1 VKKKILLVDDEQMQL
16 MLLHKLLE
24 SSGFLVSKAESVLLA
39 MDFLAKEPVDLIIS
53 DLEMDQLDG
62 FEFREILLNNEKLK
76 HIPFLFL
83 TAHNEQMLIQ
93 RGLSL
98 KAIDYIP
105 KNIPK
110 EQLIAKI
117 NNILATVDNQ
127 QQSSISELKLVADK
141 LNLRNV
147 PKNNYQLESFKID
160 IFHKSFQNHPGGD
173 FIDVIKINYR
183 YTFIVL
189 GDVMG
194 KKWGAWFFSFTF
206 LSYIRSAIRICVFD
220 GNLSVSSIMQK
231 INQVIHFDDFLDD
244 IYSTLSLIL
253 IDNEDNIITY
263 SGASD
268 LPILRFNHLT
278 KTIEK
283 HKSKGLLLGFF
294 EEGNFNE
301 QIIPLEKGDILY
313 LLTDGAIDFESNGV
327 KKTDINFFINQ
338 LENLNKEDKDF
349 PEITTRIFNKEKYQ
363 VDDCSL
369 IQILRS

>member
-1 VKKKILLVDDEQMQL
+1 VKKKILVVDDEQMQL
-16 MLLHKLLE
+16 MLLQRLLE
-24 SSGFLVSKAESVLLA
+24 SSGFIVSKADSVLLA

-53 DLEMDQLDG
+53 DIEMDQLDG
-62 FEFREILLNNEKLK
+62 FEFKEILLNNDALK

-117 NNILATVDNQ
+117 NNILDTVNNQ
-127 QQSSISELKLVADK
+127 QENSIAELKLVADK
-141 LNLRNV
+141 LNLKSV
-147 PKNNYQLESFKID
+147 PKNNFELKSFKID
-160 IFHKSFQNHPGGD
+160 IFHKAFQNHPGGD
-173 FIDVIKINYR
+173 FIDVIKINDR
-183 YTFIVL
+183 HTFIVL

-220 GNLSVSSIMQK
+220 GNLSVANIMQK

-244 IYSTLSLIL
+244 IYSTLSLVL
-253 IDNEDNIITY
+253 LDNQENTVTY

-268 LPILRFNHLT
+268 LPLLRFNFEN
-278 KTIEK
+278 KSIEK
-283 HKSKGLLLGFF
+283 YKSKGLLLGFL
-294 EEGNFNE
+294 EDGNFNE
-301 QIIPLEKGDILY
+301 QIIPLEKDDILY
-313 LLTDGAIDFESNGV
+313 LITDGAIDFEQNGV
-327 KKTDINFFINQ
+327 KKTDINFFIAQ
-338 LENLNKEDKDF
+338 LENLNQEDKLF
-349 PEITTRIFNKEKYQ
+349 NEITMRIFTKEKYQ

-369 IQILRS
+369 IQIIRN

>member
-1 VKKKILLVDDEQMQL
+1 MKKKILVVDDEQMQL
-16 MLLHKLLE
+16 MLLQRLLE
-24 SSGFLVSKAESVLLA
+24 SSGFIVSKADSVLLA

-53 DLEMDQLDG
+53 DIEMDQLDG
-62 FEFREILLNNEKLK
+62 FEFKEILLNNDNLK

-98 KAIDYIP
+98 KAIDYIA

-117 NNILATVDNQ
+117 NNILDTVDNQ
-127 QQSSISELKLVADK
+127 QENSIAELKLVADK
-141 LNLRNV
+141 LNLKSV
-147 PKNNYQLESFKID
+147 PKNNFNLKSFKID

-173 FIDVIKINYR
+173 FIDVIKIDER
-183 YTFIVL
+183 HTFVVL

-206 LSYIRSAIRICVFD
+206 LSYIRSAVRICVFD
-220 GNLSVSSIMQK
+220 GNTSVANIMQK

-253 IDNEDNIITY
+253 LDNENNTVTY
-263 SGASD
+263 CGASD
-268 LPILRFNHLT
+268 LPVLRYNSQT
-278 KTIEK
+278 KAIEK
-283 HKSKGLLLGFF
+283 YKSKGLLLGFL
-294 EEGNFNE
+294 EQGNFNE
-301 QIIPLEKGDILY
+301 QIIPIEKGDILY
-313 LLTDGAIDFESNGV
+313 LITDGAIDFEQNGV
-327 KKTDINFFINQ
+327 KKTDINFFIAQ
-338 LENLNKEDKDF
+338 LEKLNKEEKLF
-349 PEITTRIFNKEKYQ
+349 SEITTSIFNKEKYQ

-369 IQILRS
+369 IQLIRN